1 MKVFRESPE
10 TIYEDL
16 KKRNLPKEMALAVIE
31 LDNKWRKLIEKGN
44 HLRAKRNAISKTI
57 GELKKKGNDFSD
69 VPNEMATLKKDLIQ
83 NEKDTEE
90 ALKIRDAKRMVVPNI
105 WDNEVPI

>member
-16 KKRNLPKEMALAVIE
+16 EKRNLPKEMASTVIE

-44 HLRAKRNAISKTI
+44 NLRAKRNTISKTI
-57 GELKKKGNDFSD
+57 GELKKKGTDFSD
-69 VPNEMATLKKDLIQ
+69 VLNEMATLKKDLIQ
-83 NEKDTEE
+83 NEKDTE
-90 ALKIRDAKRMVVPNI
+90 
-105 WDNEVPI
+105 